1 MARPASDLLTQ
12 RESQLME
19 VLWAQGPVTAEVV
32 REALPDRPHD
42 STVRTLLRI
51 LKTKGYVR
59 VRGRQPATYEAAI
72 ERAAVQSRAAR
83 SLLGRFFG
91 GSIEALVMRMVDD
104 EEITPAQLAQLRRSL
119 AKRKRKGK
127 RP

>member
-127 RP
+127 RS